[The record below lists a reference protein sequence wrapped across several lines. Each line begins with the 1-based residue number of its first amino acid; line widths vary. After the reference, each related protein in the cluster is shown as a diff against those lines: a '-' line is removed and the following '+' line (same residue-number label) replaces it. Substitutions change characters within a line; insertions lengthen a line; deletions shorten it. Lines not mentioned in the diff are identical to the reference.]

1 MTDQQKSGQTMSI
14 AAVVAVIGLVA
25 IVRGIALAWLPGGW
39 IAAGLFVS
47 VPAIFVAYSAVREKR

>member
-1 MTDQQKSGQTMSI
+1 MTDQQKRGQTMSI
-14 AAVVAVIGLVA
+14 AAIVAVIGFAA

-47 VPAIFVAYSAVREKR
+47 LPATFIAYSAVREKR